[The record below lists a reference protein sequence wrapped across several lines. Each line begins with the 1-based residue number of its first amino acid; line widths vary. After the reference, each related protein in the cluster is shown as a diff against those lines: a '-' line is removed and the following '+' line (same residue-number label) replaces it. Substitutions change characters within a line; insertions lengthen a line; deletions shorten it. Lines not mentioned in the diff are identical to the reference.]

1 MKQFDIKHI
10 VKESLREAFYT
21 AKKPLT
27 EGFSLIFVEQ
37 CLSEESVDI
46 LTEAYGE
53 YIKGI
58 SEEIDSWLSE

>member
-1 MKQFDIKHI
+1 MTFDIKNI
-10 VKESLREAFYT
+10 VRESLREAFYT
-21 AKKPLT
+21 KKSSTLSK
-27 EGFSLIFVEQ
+27 ESL
-37 CLSEESVDI
+37 DI